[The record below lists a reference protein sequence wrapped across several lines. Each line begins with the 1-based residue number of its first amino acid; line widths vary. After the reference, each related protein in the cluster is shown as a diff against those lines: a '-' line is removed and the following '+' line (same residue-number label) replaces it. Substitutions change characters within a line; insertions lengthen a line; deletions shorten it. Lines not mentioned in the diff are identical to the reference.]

1 MLINLRRMFLLPV
14 MVTLT
19 ALPALADAVVYRGA
33 LTPASPSFNRP
44 TENGQSPPTRTSV
57 GAFRFSSQ
65 PFTVSQSGSYRME
78 VTAAT
83 FDTYLILYANSF
95 NPASPLSNALIAN
108 DEVDE
113 DDAVLLSLITTNL
126 NAGTPYFLVTSS
138 FGADTFGTFTNRITG
153 PGTITLGGGAAVPE
167 PATVILLGTG
177 LAGVAAKVR
186 RRRKE

>member
-1 MLINLRRMFLLPV
+1 MLINLRKMFLLLA
-14 MVTLT
+14 MITLT
-19 ALPALADAVVYRGA
+19 ALPALADTIVYSGA
-33 LTPASPSFNRP
+33 LTPASMSFNRP
-44 TENGQSPPTRTSV
+44 TENGQLPPTRTNT

-65 PFTVSQSGSYRME
+65 QFTVSQSGSYTMR

-95 NPASPLSNALIAN
+95 NPASPLTNALIAN
-108 DEVDE
+108 DDA

-126 NAGTPYFLVTSS
+126 NAGTTYSLVTSS
-138 FGADTFGTFTNRITG
+138 FAPNTFGTFTNSITG
-153 PGTITLGGGAAVPE
+153 PGTIRLAGITAVPE
-167 PATVILLGTG
+167 PATMILLGTG